1 MRKRGAQ
8 ILIEQ
13 LEKHGIETIAG
24 IPGGNNLPIY
34 DALNDSKI
42 CHILARHEQGA
53 AFIAQGMARSTGK
66 PAVCLATSGPG
77 AANLLT
83 ALADAKSDS
92 VPIIAITGQ
101 VSTAMKGT
109 DAFQEIDICA
119 MAAPAVKAT
128 FYINKACDIPGRIT
142 EAFRIAASGRP
153 GPVLIDL
160 PKDIQMEWVAHKDLN
175 GKVSHNGIQTKI
187 TSEEIEKAA
196 QMIAAAKRP
205 VIINGN
211 GAIISG
217 ASQIIARMARE
228 HQIPVATTLHG
239 LGSFPASDPLFL
251 GMPGMH
257 GSKATNLLLHRADLL
272 LAFGMRFDD
281 RLTGKLSQ
289 FCPDATVIHI
299 DINPAEIGKIRKP
312 NLSMIADLKNA
323 LEKLIPNMIKTNRD
337 EWMIEVQEIKNEFG
351 HNFKDEKDDFIPSS
365 MIKTI
370 KSLAPENAII
380 TTDVGQHQMW
390 VAQHYD
396 FEHPRTLLTS
406 GGQGTMGFGLPAA
419 IGAAIANPDR
429 KVIVFSG
436 DGSMLM
442 NIQELATLADIG
454 ANITILVMNNNQL
467 GLVRQQQELF
477 YGKKYSGSIFESKTD
492 FATAALAFGIP
503 AIDLEAT
510 GSPVDALEKALN
522 YNGPMLINV
531 PVSGTLNVMPMV
543 PPGGANI
550 EMIEK

>member
-1 MRKRGAQ
+1 MKKRGAQ

-13 LEKHGIETIAG
+13 LEKQGIETIAG

-34 DALNDSKI
+34 AALNESKI
-42 CHILARHEQGA
+42 RHILARHEQGA

-101 VSTAMKGT
+101 VPTTMRGT

-119 MAAPAVKAT
+119 MAVPAVKAT
-128 FYINKACDIPGRIT
+128 FYIDRACDIPGRIT
-142 EAFRIAASGRP
+142 EAFRIATTGRP
-153 GPVLIDL
+153 GPVLIDI
-160 PKDIQMEWVAHKDLN
+160 PKDIQNEWVAHKDLN
-175 GKVSHNGIQTKI
+175 GKIAHK
-187 TSEEIEKAA
+187 EIETLITDEAIKKAA

-205 VIINGN
+205 VIISGN

-217 ASQIIARMARE
+217 ASPLIARMARE
-228 HQIPVATTLHG
+228 YQIPVATTLHG

-257 GSKATNLLLHRADLL
+257 GSKATNLLLHKTDLL
-272 LAFGMRFDD
+272 LALGIRFDD

-289 FCPDATVIHI
+289 FCPDAKVIHI

-312 NLSMIADLKNA
+312 DLSMTADLKEA
-323 LEKLIPNMIKTNRD
+323 LERLVPCMIKTNRE
-337 EWMIEVQEIKNEFG
+337 EWMMEIQRYKSEFG
-351 HNFKDEKDDFIPSS
+351 HQFTSGKDEFIPA
-365 MIKTI
+365 
-370 KSLAPENAII
+370 SLIRAIRAMAPEDAII

-396 FEHPRTLLTS
+396 FERPRTLLTS

-436 DGSMLM
+436 DGSLLM
-442 NIQELATLADIG
+442 NIQELATLADLG
-454 ANITILVMNNNQL
+454 ANITLFVMNNQQL

-477 YGKKYSGSIFESKTD
+477 YDKKYSGSIFQTKTD
-492 FATAALAFGIP
+492 FAAAARAFGIP
-503 AIDLEAT
+503 AIDLET
-510 GSPVDALEKALN
+510 TSLPVDAIESALN
-522 YNGPMLINV
+522 HHGPMFINV
-531 PVSGTLNVMPMV
+531 PVSGKRNVFPMV
-543 PPGGANI
+543 TPGGANI
-550 EMIEK
+550 EMIEE